1 MLIKTVLHAEHVA
14 LNARMVD
21 FGGFDMPVQYE
32 GIIAEHN
39 WCRENAGI
47 FDVSH
52 MGQVWLHGENVAECL
67 EKLVPA
73 DIQGIAPG
81 QQRYSQFINEKGGII
96 DDLMIT
102 RPLAGTSLFLVVNA
116 GCKEGDVAH
125 MRAKLPLGIKIET
138 QFEKGLI
145 ALQGQKAHLV
155 MQKLVPEALKLTFMQ
170 AQEFMWNGVMLHIS
184 RSGYTG
190 EDGFEISVPEA
201 HAVAL
206 WRALLADPLVKPIGL
221 GARDSLRLE
230 AGLCLYGHDIDETT
244 TPIEAGLLWS
254 IQKNRRPD
262 GGFPKPARRLV
273 AFDIE
278 GKMPVREGAII
289 MAGERE
295 IGKITSGGF
304 SPTLNKPIAIGYIS
318 SDDTEVTL
326 IVRGKAIN
334 AKVQKMPFVPH
345 RYYRGVA

>member
-32 GIIAEHN
+32 GIIAEHT

-52 MGQVWLHGENVAECL
+52 MGQVWLHGENVAVAL

-73 DIQGIAPG
+73 DIQGITPA
-81 QQRYSQFINEKGGII
+81 QQRYSQFINEQGGII

-102 RPLAGTSLFLVVNA
+102 RPMHGTSLFLVVNA

-125 MRAKLPLGIKIET
+125 MKAHLPASITVET

-170 AQEFMWNGVMLHIS
+170 AQEFMWGNVPLHIS

-206 WRALLADPLVKPIGL
+206 WRALLSNELVKPIGL

-262 GGFPKPARRLV
+262 GGFPKPSRRLV

-289 MAGERE
+289 MADDRE

-318 SDDTEVTL
+318 SDDTEVSL
-326 IVRGKAIN
+326 MVRGKAVS

-345 RYYRGVA
+345 RYYRGI